1 MTNSTQ
7 TRKVQEMTNDREATC
22 AERTAGHMADRAE
35 TFASLYRLADDSGT
49 PDDFR
54 EHDIDPDLPGWDVE
68 ERAHMARHE
77 LPLSVEVVKT
87 IKVLLSTGGP
97 ADGLTIELDRDGNVS
112 TVRYWFSDWF
122 DHAETTVDQDSP
134 LWRYAEELAEY
145 EWEMD
150 R

>member
-22 AERTAGHMADRAE
+22 AERIAAQMADRAE
-35 TFASLYRLADDSGT
+35 TFGELFERM
-49 PDDFR
+49 
-54 EHDIDPDLPGWDVE
+54 ENDPEWEGDYED
-68 ERAHMARHE
+68 ARDEMDE

-134 LWRYAEELAEY
+134 LWRYAEELAEL
-145 EWEMD
+145 EWGMD

>member
-1 MTNSTQ
+1 
-7 TRKVQEMTNDREATC
+7 MTNDREATC
-22 AERTAGHMADRAE
+22 VERIAGQMANRAE
-35 TFASLYRLADDSGT
+35 TFGDLFT
-49 PDDFR
+49 V
-54 EHDIDPDLPGWDVE
+54 IDNDE
-68 ERAHMARHE
+68 ERYDDARNEMDE

-134 LWRYAEELAEY
+134 LWRYAEELAEL
-145 EWEMD
+145 EWGMD